1 MNYENKEASYYA
13 NIRKDII
20 GFGFEKNQ
28 KYGAVLEVGAGYGES
43 LNYLKSN
50 NFADKVVG
58 MELFQDISH
67 PERYQSLVDF
77 IFGDIEKLDISKYS
91 EVFDVILLPDVLE
104 HLWTPAVALQKAK
117 EMLSQNGFLLVSM
130 PNIRHYSAFF
140 QIFIKGSFKYQPS
153 GIFDYTHAR
162 FYCKSDMIQLLE
174 NNGWKIEKTESTIA
188 TYKGFSAAKIL
199 NKITLQ
205 IFEEFL
211 TPQYLFK
218 LVKNN

>member
-20 GFGFEKNQ
+20 EFGFEKNQ
-28 KYGAVLEVGAGYGES
+28 KYNTVLEVGAGYGET
-43 LNYLKSN
+43 LNYLKTN
-50 NFADKVVG
+50 NFAKKVVG
-58 MELFQDISH
+58 MELFQDTKH
-67 PERYQSLVDF
+67 PERYQPLVDF
-77 IFGDIEKLDISKYS
+77 IFGDIEKLEVS
-91 EVFDVILLPDVLE
+91 EYAQKFDVILLPDVLE
-104 HLWTPAVALQKAK
+104 HLWTPTIALQKAK

-162 FYCKSDMIQLLE
+162 FYCKSDMIQLLQ
-174 NNGWKIEKTESTIA
+174 NNGWRVEKTESTIS
-188 TYKGFSAAKIL
+188 TYKGFSIAKII
-199 NKITLQ
+199 NKITFR
-205 IFEEFL
+205 IFEQFL